1 MNYLIMGF
9 IVIPKVFICKVIKKS
24 IYMKLSSIKNL
35 NICFLVLLLT
45 GCAGDAVKQM
55 GNNDFFLEK
64 RVWSTPAA
72 ARSSLLEQARSKCA
86 TNPGQGIDINGEGTA
101 YDSVGM
107 VYRIRFGCYDI
118 AQRQRE
124 EAARAEAAA
133 LERRRQAE
141 KRAEEERQA
150 EIQRKQREAEWERTR
165 PQREAQERK
174 ERAAREAEAKRQQ
187 EAERQRLAVLCPIY
201 WVARQT
207 CGSASNYQSCMNI
220 RMSNKYSSWD
230 DSTCINR

>member
-1 MNYLIMGF
+1 
-9 IVIPKVFICKVIKKS
+9 
-24 IYMKLSSIKNL
+24 
-35 NICFLVLLLT
+35 
-45 GCAGDAVKQM
+45 M
-55 GNNDFFLEK
+55 GNNDYLVEK
-64 RVWSTPAA
+64 RVWSEPAV
-72 ARSSLLEQARSKCA
+72 ARNTLLEQVRSKCA
-86 TNPGQGIDINGEGTA
+86 TNPGQGIDIKGEGTA
-101 YDSVGM
+101 HDNVGL
-107 VYRIRFGCYDI
+107 VYRIRFGCYDL

-133 LERRRQAE
+133 QERRRQAE

-187 EAERQRLAVLCPIY
+187 EAERKRLALVCPLY
-201 WVARQT
+201 WGARQL
-207 CGSASNYQSCMNI
+207 CANAFNYQSCMNI
-220 RMSNKYSSWD
+220 RMSNTYSSWD